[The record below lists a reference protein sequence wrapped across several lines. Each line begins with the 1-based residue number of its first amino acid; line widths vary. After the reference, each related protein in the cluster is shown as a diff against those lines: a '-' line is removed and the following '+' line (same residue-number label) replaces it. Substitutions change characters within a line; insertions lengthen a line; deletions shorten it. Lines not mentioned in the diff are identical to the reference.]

1 MFRFQKEQTIVEV
14 GKVRFGGQPG
24 ELPTVLAGTIFY
36 GGHKIVS
43 DPHKGEFDKGKAEEL
58 IKRQEELSDTTM
70 LPHVVQVFA
79 ESPDAMLRYIDF
91 VASVTDAPIIIDSTD
106 AMTRAKSAR
115 YVCEMGLRDRSI
127 YNSINVSLTG
137 DEIAALKEA
146 RIPVI
151 VLAFNP
157 KDQASTKGRIDVLTT
172 GAGIL
177 QDGLLKIARE
187 FTDKILLDVA
197 VTALGMGTGPSEM
210 ATYVMKSRFGL
221 PVGCGIHNAVSA
233 WVWLKHYKK
242 RVAEGREAFRV
253 CDVASA
259 VIHIMCGGDFVLYG
273 PIENAPYIFPLVAF
287 TNCVVAEAVS
297 VEVETKPVDKHPFNK
312 LVGK

>member
-1 MFRFQKEQTIVEV
+1 MFRFQREQKIVEV
-14 GKVRFGGQPG
+14 GKVKFGGQPG
-24 ELPTVLAGTIFY
+24 EYPTVLAGTIFY

-43 DPHKGEFDKGKAEEL
+43 DPHKGEFDREKAEAL

-79 ESPDAMLRYIDF
+79 EAPDAMIRYIDF
-91 VASVTDAPIIIDSTD
+91 VTSITDAPIIIDSTD
-106 AMTRAKSAR
+106 AVTRAKGAK
-115 YVCEMGLRDRSI
+115 YVREVGLGDKSI

-137 DEIAALKEA
+137 DEIEALRETK
-146 RIPVI
+146 IPAI

-157 KDQASTKGRIDVLTT
+157 KDQASVKGRMDVLTT

-177 QDGLLKIARE
+177 QDGLLKIAQE

-210 ATYVMKSRFGL
+210 ATYVMKTKFGL

-233 WVWLKHYKK
+233 WVWLKRYKK
-242 RVAEGREAFRV
+242 QVAEGREAFRI

-273 PIENAPYIFPLVAF
+273 PIENAPYAFPLVAF

-297 VEVETKPVDKHPFNK
+297 VEAETKPVEEHPFNK